1 MEFTSYELY
10 GASDVMTLKTWLER
24 FLKADG
30 GLRDFR
36 TKGLENY
43 KLYKSYKEGKMSI
56 YKHNIF
62 VPYSFA
68 FVEDL
73 AAYYMLSIMAAPNIF
88 TIEPRYNSVSMDL
101 SKAVEILV
109 NWALEDERTEF
120 VLEFEELLKNLSIYS
135 VAYLIN
141 FPMTEPVGQTN
152 PGVETYS
159 HLFLDSPHPFTIYP
173 EPGAKRLSRAR
184 WVIKQSFETYENLK
198 DWERKGI
205 YQNVDAIRGDRTS
218 EINPVEEA
226 LQSIGLHGMEFNQD
240 RIELLD
246 CFEDGDVVTIANR
259 RAIIRDT
266 RNDQL
271 KAYSFDLPILDCRLG
286 GAPGEFIGVG
296 SVEAIKPTQKE
307 LNLLRSQRRDNVA
320 LVLNKLFIYD
330 MLSGEVDLSTL
341 FSAPGN
347 VILTQGDA
355 VKELP
360 ISDVTASSFSEE
372 EKLIYD
378 IQNVLS
384 FWDYSR
390 GATPRRRETATG
402 IIRLQQASQ
411 SRNEWYLR
419 KIDAY
424 VLQPLCKRLIVY
436 LRESLPESDAVDIV
450 GESMR
455 PAIEQFYQLSSE
467 QLKRLL
473 AVKPMTESLSS
484 IKELEMNNFLLAF
497 DRLVQLPGV
506 NLPALAKLLLQ
517 KLGQKNIDEILGS
530 LSPAAQDLTQ
540 MGMQQLAEQ
549 PPLPGM
555 QPGQMTL
562 PPLPGLEGLQ
572 GL

>member
-1 MEFTSYELY
+1 MELTAYEVN
-10 GASDVMTLKTWLER
+10 DVSTLKTWLER
-24 FLKADG
+24 FMRADG
-30 GLRDFR
+30 SLRDFR

-73 AAYYMLSIMAAPNIF
+73 AAYYMLSLMAAPNIF
-88 TIEPRYNSVSMDL
+88 TIEPRYNSVSTDL
-101 SKAVEILV
+101 SKVVEILV
-109 NWALEDERTEF
+109 NWALEDEKTEF
-120 VLEFEELLKNLSIYS
+120 VLEMEELLKNLSIYS

-141 FPMTEPVGQTN
+141 FPMTESLASGL
-152 PGVETYS
+152 PGVEVFS
-159 HLFLDSPHPFTIYP
+159 HLFLDAPHPFTIYP

-184 WVIKQSFETYENLK
+184 WVIKQSFDSYENIK

-205 YQNVDAIRGDRTS
+205 YRNVDVLRGDRTS
-218 EINPVEEA
+218 EVNPIEEA
-226 LQSIGLHGMEFNQD
+226 LRSIGLHGIDFNQD
-240 RIELLD
+240 KIELLD
-246 CFEDGDVVTIANR
+246 CFEGGDVVTIANR

-266 RNDQL
+266 RSDDL
-271 KAYSFDLPILDCRLG
+271 RAYPFDLPILDCRFG
-286 GAPGEFIGVG
+286 GAAGEFIGVG
-296 SVEAIKPTQKE
+296 TVEAIKPIQKE

-320 LVLNKLFIYD
+320 LVLNKLFVYD

-360 ISDVTASSFSEE
+360 ISDITASSFNEE

-419 KIDAY
+419 KLDAY

-436 LRESLPESDAVDIV
+436 LRESLSEEDAVSIV
-450 GESMR
+450 GENML
-455 PAIEQFYQLSSE
+455 PAIEEFYNLSSE

-484 IKELEMNNFLLAF
+484 IKELEMNNFMLAF
-497 DRLVQLPGV
+497 DKLVQLPGV

-517 KLGQKNIDEILGS
+517 KLGQKNVNEILGS
-530 LSPAAQDLTQ
+530 LSPDAQGLAQ
-540 MGMQQLAEQ
+540 QGLQQLAEQ

-555 QPGQMTL
+555 QPGQPTL
-562 PPLPGLEGLQ
+562 PPIPGL
-572 GL
+572 